1 MKATI
6 NEALCRMA
14 APEKRTDYFDTKL
27 TGFTFRTTPTG
38 ARSFWFVYR
47 DKALKKPVWV
57 PLGKYSDSFKSDE
70 ARTEAIKLQGDVRR
84 GADPAKARR
93 EAISARVSGSVP
105 FGVAVG
111 EYLTEITGT
120 HRAWAVVE
128 SLLVRPL
135 EAWGNLPCS
144 DITDDMAA
152 ALLRPLVKQGLGAR
166 ANKIQTALHTFFQ
179 WCRQP
184 GRKYV
189 KANPLAGVA
198 SFGGKRRKSRDR
210 DLTEDEIRTL
220 WHGLDNPD
228 VLAQAHCMRHRALA
242 LKLTLV
248 TMLRSGEVVKGHSR
262 ELGDFDGPPWTIP
275 AARVK
280 LKRDI
285 VQPLNTLARG
295 IIDELLT
302 GSNSGVMFPGDG
314 KDGMMSQQS
323 LGQLLRGTKRAP
335 ALFKVLGMAKFTPH
349 DLRRT
354 GATLCN
360 KHGRHIP
367 NIAADVD
374 LTMDH
379 KKTSGVSAAYNRHDG
394 LAEKRVVLDL
404 LDRELRRIIGMPAV
418 APVPFKLVA

>member
-1 MKATI
+1 
-6 NEALCRMA
+6 
-14 APEKRTDYFDTKL
+14 
-27 TGFTFRTTPTG
+27 
-38 ARSFWFVYR
+38 
-47 DKALKKPVWV
+47 
-57 PLGKYSDSFKSDE
+57 
-70 ARTEAIKLQGDVRR
+70 
-84 GADPAKARR
+84 
-93 EAISARVSGSVP
+93 
-105 FGVAVG
+105 VG
-111 EYLTEITGT
+111 L
-120 HRAWAVVE
+120 VE

-152 ALLRPLVKQGLGAR
+152 ALLRPLVKQGLNAR

-198 SFGGKRRKSRDR
+198 PFGGKRRKSRDR
-210 DLTEDEIRTL
+210 VLTEDEIRTL
-220 WHGLDNPD
+220 WNGLDNPD
-228 VLAQAHCMRHRALA
+228 VLVQARCTRRRALA
-242 LKLTLV
+242 LKLTLA
-248 TMLRSGEVVKGHSR
+248 TMLRSGEVVKGHER
-262 ELGDFDGPPWTIP
+262 ELGDLDGPLWTIP
-275 AARVK
+275 ASRVK

-295 IIDELLT
+295 IIDELLA
-302 GSNSGVMFPGDG
+302 GSNSGVMFVGDG

-335 ALFKVLGMAKFTPH
+335 ALYNVLGMAKFTPH

-360 KHGRHIP
+360 KYGRHIP

-379 KKTSGVSAAYNRHDG
+379 KKTSGVSAAYNCHDG
-394 LAEKRVVLDL
+394 LVEKRVVLDL
-404 LDRELRRIIGMPAV
+404 LDRELRRIIGATAV
-418 APVPFKLVA
+418 TPIPLKLVA